1 MSSDYELLDVMEK
14 DSRLFVFVVAD
25 DVPGSKEK
33 VTRDMTGWTLDSRIR
48 VADDPNADLAPT
60 QFQVSFR
67 NSKLGLIEV
76 FLPKD
81 HGLKAGTT
89 YYYEIRGTAPDG
101 LAETLLIGHF
111 DVARSE
117 FQWLKI

>member
-1 MSSDYELLDVMEK
+1 MFSDYELLDVMEK
-14 DSRLFVFVVAD
+14 DSRLFAFAVAD

-33 VTRDMTGWTLDSRIR
+33 IVRDMTGWTLDSRIR
-48 VADDPNADLAPT
+48 VADDPNAALAPS
-60 QFQVSFR
+60 QFQLTFTDIKKGVV
-67 NSKLGLIEV
+67 EV

-81 HGLKAGTT
+81 HELKAGTT

-101 LAETLLIGHF
+101 MAETLLIGQF

-117 FQWLKI
+117 FK